1 MEKVRKLRKMKT
13 SNSYGILRTPNHDGS
28 FLLLFG
34 KRKLQSFEMP
44 CEILIK
50 R

>member
-34 KRKLQSFEMP
+34 KRKLQSFEISL
-44 CEILIK
+44 ELTA
-50 R
+50 